1 VKINMENKVVNEDR
15 MTLKLLDY
23 LSIRKSMSCV
33 THEKKIILT
42 VSDPKQSIADR
53 NSMSC
58 AGF

>member
-1 VKINMENKVVNEDR
+1 VKINMENKVVTEDR
-15 MTLKLLDY
+15 MALKHSKY
-23 LSIRKSMSCV
+23 HEHKNKCV
-33 THEKKIILT
+33 TYEEKKIILT